1 MELCYGIRG
10 TQACQVH
17 HPARMDTSHR
27 PSDPFQIHPY
37 MPNKTVLIVFGLLLA
52 LISPSASAGM
62 NSNDSNR
69 YPASLSEGIDFSRP
83 GYPDFIAEVS
93 GLSSYE
99 KTHRW
104 TDALEAP
111 SARFRF
117 KEPLP
122 ERFVLEIE
130 ADAFGPNG
138 GQPTVIKLGDT
149 SASMYF
155 RVEDNKPHFQEFSN
169 PDRVDL
175 IEIIPPS
182 PVSPKDHQHISN
194 DTRKLGLAMRRLAIH
209 SPLKFKTVM
218 LFTALKSNA
227 DFWWIRTQESIKN
240 LQLER
245 TRIIIYGYVQRLRRW
260 VEQP

>member
-1 MELCYGIRG
+1 
-10 TQACQVH
+10 
-17 HPARMDTSHR
+17 MDTSHR
-27 PSDPFQIHPY
+27 PSDPFQTHPY
-37 MPNKTVLIVFGLLLA
+37 MLNKTVLIIFGLLLV

-62 NSNDSNR
+62 NPNDSER

-104 TDALEAP
+104 TDALAGP

-138 GQPTVIKLGDT
+138 SQPTVIKLGRQTATINFLIRD
-149 SASMYF
+149 
-155 RVEDNKPHFQEFSN
+155 VKPHYIELTN
-169 PDRVDL
+169 PDGADTL
-175 IEIIPPS
+175 EIIPPQPIS
-182 PVSPKDHQHISN
+182 PLAFDGSSG
-194 DTRKLGLAMRRLAIH
+194 DTRKLGIAFKRLAIR
-209 SPLKFKTVM
+209 SPFEVSLMRFTKDSKTFFHFWVRQAQN
-218 LFTALKSNA
+218 ALKLPIDQIKVRSLSYIHK
-227 DFWWIRTQESIKN
+227 FLRWIG
-240 LQLER
+240 LD
-245 TRIIIYGYVQRLRRW
+245 
-260 VEQP
+260 

>member
-27 PSDPFQIHPY
+27 PSDPFQTHPY

-138 GQPTVIKLGDT
+138 SQPTVIKLDQSTATVYFLAHDT
-149 SASMYF
+149 KTHY
-155 RVEDNKPHFQEFSN
+155 VELTN
-169 PDRVDL
+169 PGGADTL
-175 IEIIPPS
+175 EIIPPQPTS
-182 PVSPKDHQHISN
+182 PLAFDRSSG
-194 DTRKLGLAMRRLAIH
+194 DTRKLGI
-209 SPLKFKTVM
+209 
-218 LFTALKSNA
+218 ALKRIA
-227 DFWWIRTQESIKN
+227 IRDPFRIKAFRYLKDGQAIIEFWYLRAVEATKN
-240 LQLER
+240 LKLVRLKLVTLEYLKR
-245 TRIIIYGYVQRLRRW
+245 MLRW
-260 VEQP
+260 IGW